1 MRQKKFL
8 PTQRYLWFLCLLVS
22 LSLLG
27 DAKEIQ
33 GTIQNAFFKD
43 VGIAK
48 IQLKE
53 TGRYFYSGKKGAFT
67 IPVPDE
73 YSSATL
79 VFYHN
84 FFFTWSEKVK
94 MDQEIKKIQIH
105 LVAKEHL
112 QETVTVTALS
122 YEEKAVAA
130 PVAESVVSEV
140 EIKEKIAENLV
151 ATLQNSPGVHFIGQG
166 GFQAAPSIRGLA
178 RRRVLMLVDGA
189 RIISDRRVGAS
200 GSFIAP
206 ELVKRVEVVR
216 SSSAVLYGSD
226 AIGGVFQV
234 FTSPLSSD
242 SAVKNSINL
251 NLDTRNERYSSGLA
265 LAGHLG
271 KVQVYSGFQ
280 YATAGDYA
288 SPGNDIYNSGY
299 SNYCGVFNLSFQD
312 EKREVQIGYLGGIGQ
327 DIGKPN
333 RQNDPNKPSTVLDDI
348 NHFINLQVVEKAL
361 VPNATL
367 SGQFYLNPQEYSLK
381 NQDLAKNSADMAVT
395 TALNYGI
402 KLNLKKSLSPH
413 FSYQFGIDNYSREN
427 LDIDNT
433 VESNGQSV
441 TTYPLTD
448 GQRRDTGLYFM
459 GTYAGWQGFNITA
472 GLRYTFF
479 SLKAAVE
486 GAPMQIK
493 AEAPAAFLG
502 ITRQLGHSVSLFLN
516 LGRAYRTP
524 SLSEAF
530 YTGITGRRYVIANP
544 NLKAEK
550 SFNIDGGVKFFSKKV
565 FLGLY
570 LFHND
575 IRDMIERYMLPNG
588 FYTYDNILS
597 GKIWGGEIEVQVF
610 PIKNLEIFGH
620 YFYYRG
626 RSDADDAPLN
636 DLPAPSL
643 FLGSKLF
650 VDRFWC
656 EINYTR
662 VTDKNDPGP
671 AEVENTAYN
680 LLDFK
685 TGYYFSANLSLYLK
699 ASNILDETFYAN
711 ADPDIPQARGFEV
724 SAGINFYF

>member
-1 MRQKKFL
+1 MRQRKFPQVIGCVL
-8 PTQRYLWFLCLLVS
+8 FCCLFLCLS
-22 LSLLG
+22 LPGFS
-27 DAKEIQ
+27 KEIQ
-33 GTIQNAFFKD
+33 GTIQNSFFKD

-53 TGRYFYSGKKGAFT
+53 TGRYFYSGKKGTF
-67 IPVPDE
+67 IVPVPDE
-73 YSSATL
+73 YASVTL

-94 MDQEIKKIQIH
+94 MDREIKKIHIH
-105 LVAKEHL
+105 LVPKEHL

-122 YEEKAVAA
+122 YKEKAVAA
-130 PVAESVVSEV
+130 PMAESVVSEV

-189 RIISDRRVGAS
+189 RIISDRRVGSS

-234 FTSPLSSD
+234 FTSPLSSEA
-242 SAVKNSINL
+242 AVKNSINL
-251 NLDTRNERYSSGLA
+251 NLDTRNERYSSGLS

-288 SPGNDIYNSGY
+288 SPENDIANSGY
-299 SNYCGVFNLSFQD
+299 TNYCGVFNVAYQGD
-312 EKREVQIGYLGGIGQ
+312 KRDIQLEYLGGIGK

-333 RQNDPNKPSTVLDDI
+333 RLNDPNKPSTVLDDI
-348 NHFINLQVVEKAL
+348 NHFVNLQIVEKAL
-361 VPNATL
+361 IPNATL

-381 NQDLAKNSADMAVT
+381 NQDLTKNSADMAVT
-395 TALNYGI
+395 AALNYGL
-402 KLNLKKSLSPH
+402 KLNLKKSVSKH
-413 FSYQFGIDNYSREN
+413 FSYQLGIDNYSREN

-433 VESNGQSV
+433 VQTGGQSV
-441 TTYPLTD
+441 TTYPLTN
-448 GQRRDTGLYFM
+448 GQRRDIGLYVM
-459 GTYAGWQGFNITA
+459 GVYDGWQGFNFTG

-479 SLKAAVE
+479 SLEADVE
-486 GAPMQIK
+486 GAPMKIK
-493 AEAPAAFLG
+493 DQAPSAFLG
-502 ITRQLGHSVSLFLN
+502 ITRKIGQSVSLFLN

-544 NLKAEK
+544 NLQAEK
-550 SFNIDGGVKFFSKKV
+550 SFNIDGGIKFFSKKI

-575 IRDMIERYMLPNG
+575 IGDMIERYMLPNG

-610 PIKNLEIFGH
+610 PIKNLEVFGH

-626 RSDADDAPLN
+626 RSDADNAPLN

-650 VDRFWC
+650 VEQFWG

-662 VTDKNDPGP
+662 VTDKEDPGP
-671 AEVENTAYN
+671 AEVENSAYN

-685 TGYYFSANLSLYLK
+685 TGYYFSANLSVYLK
-699 ASNILDETFYAN
+699 ASNILNETYYAN